1 MKFKPII
8 NVGRVILIYEEVA
21 HIIKDQKL
29 KNYLFFEEPNYEP
42 NHIGILKKD
51 NIYEVFATSKR
62 GAISGIKSFNLEEE
76 ALENFISRLES
87 LNRLLQKKLFKGY

>member
-1 MKFKPII
+1 M
-8 NVGRVILIYEEVA
+8 
-21 HIIKDQKL
+21 
-29 KNYLFFEEPNYEP
+29 FFEEPNYET
-42 NHIGILKKD
+42 NHVGILKKD

-87 LNRLLQKKLFKGY
+87 LNRLLQKNYSKVIKVNLSYYLSFSP